1 MAGRAIL
8 PDVGMILIALQ
19 FGCSAGPGVP
29 ADIPIP
35 SAPDAVTDAS
45 ALAGRRIVPQDLLQ
59 VTVYDAPELTRAV
72 RVSEAGDISLPLVG
86 TVRAAG
92 GTPRDLE
99 LTLTAELRTY
109 IHDPHVAVEVA
120 EAADQP
126 VYVLGEVNQPGAF
139 TPGLSDDRITI
150 LRAVSLA
157 RGFKPSAANRRTVV
171 VRTTATGERLQIP
184 VDMEAVLRGESA
196 DVTLEPN
203 DVVYVPTNTERAVA
217 LGVVDALLR
226 VVTFRTVF

>member
-1 MAGRAIL
+1 MF
-8 PDVGMILIALQ
+8 IALQ
-19 FGCSAGPGVP
+19 FGCAAGRSAP
-29 ADIPIP
+29 ADIPVP
-35 SAPDAVTDAS
+35 SALETGPDAS
-45 ALAGRRIVPQDLLQ
+45 GLAGRRIVPQDLLQ

-86 TVRAAG
+86 AVRAAG
-92 GTPRDLE
+92 STPRDLE
-99 LTLTAELRTY
+99 LALTAELRTY
-109 IHDPHVAVEVA
+109 IHEPHVAVEVT
-120 EAADQP
+120 EAAHQP

-139 TPGLSDDRITI
+139 TPGLSDDGITI

-171 VRTTATGERLQIP
+171 VRTAVTGERLQIP
-184 VDMEAVLRGESA
+184 VDMEAVLRGESP
-196 DVTLEPN
+196 DVPLQPN
-203 DVVYVPTNTERAVA
+203 DVVYVPKNSEKAVA

>member
-8 PDVGMILIALQ
+8 SDAGIILLALQ
-19 FGCSAGPGVP
+19 FGCAAGPGVP
-29 ADIPIP
+29 VDIPIP
-35 SAPDAVTDAS
+35 SAPVDDAS

-86 TVRAAG
+86 LVRAAG

-99 LTLTAELRTY
+99 LALTAELRTY